1 MVDAA
6 WSQSHLRDFKA
17 PAFTEQHVFFR
28 YADVVKVNVHVTMR
42 GIVVAENFHAFE
54 DVHALGIDR
63 HKDLR
68 LLLVNGRVWAGL
80 NHGDHDFAAWVAGT

>member
-42 GIVVAENFHAFE
+42 GIVVAENLHSFE

-63 HKDLR
+63 HEDLR
-68 LLLVNGRVWAGL
+68 LLLVDRRVGVSL
-80 NHGDHDFAAWVAGT
+80 NHGDHDFAARIAGT